1 MNFNRTPFFL
11 RTLAIDQIER
21 KLYQL
26 LDILDICISGLDGCY

>member
-1 MNFNRTPFFL
+1 MNFNGTPFFL

-26 LDILDICISGLDGCY
+26 LDILDICIIGLDGCY